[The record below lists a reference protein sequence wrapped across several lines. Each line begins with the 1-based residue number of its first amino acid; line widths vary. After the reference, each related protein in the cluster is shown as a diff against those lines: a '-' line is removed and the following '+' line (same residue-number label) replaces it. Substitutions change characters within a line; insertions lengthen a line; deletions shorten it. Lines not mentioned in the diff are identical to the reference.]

1 MIDARKRV
9 PGSLVYFQSRE
20 WNGAFGLAARVGERV
35 AERPEQKVEWSGG
48 FGNSSRERQR
58 GEPSLAGFGGV
69 VFQGEAKA
77 GKSWRRG
84 DHWGQRGPVERFTG
98 WRWNGAEWNRL
109 ELAKSGPSSADVS
122 LEAAS
127 GNSSAGKGLRGYA
140 VTFSPTAT
148 RHKHIS
154 RALRR

>member
-1 MIDARKRV
+1 V
-9 PGSLVYFQSRE
+9 NFQSRE
-20 WNGAFGLAARVGERV
+20 RNGVFGLAARVGERG
-35 AERPEQKVEWSGG
+35 AERTEQKAEWSGG
-48 FGNSSRERQR
+48 FGNPSREPQR
-58 GEPSLAGFGGV
+58 AEPSLAVFGGV

-84 DHWGQRGPVERFTG
+84 EHWWQRGPVERFTG
-98 WRWNGAEWNRL
+98 WRWNGAECNRL
-109 ELAKSGPSSADVS
+109 ELAKSGPSPADVS

-140 VTFSPTAT
+140 VTFSPTTT

-154 RALRR
+154 RPLRR